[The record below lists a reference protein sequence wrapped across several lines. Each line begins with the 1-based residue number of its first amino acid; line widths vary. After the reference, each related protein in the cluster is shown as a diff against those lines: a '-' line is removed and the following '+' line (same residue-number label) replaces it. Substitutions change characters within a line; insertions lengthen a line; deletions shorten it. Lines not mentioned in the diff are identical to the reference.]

1 LAKTLGQQL
10 DRVQE
15 AIDKLESGTAQSYE
29 IEGRKM
35 TYLDLPALYKREE
48 YLLKQ
53 IENYGRD
60 YTPGQNTKP
69 VRRNIIVSFG

>member
-1 LAKTLGQQL
+1 LAKTLAQQL
-10 DRVQE
+10 ESVQT
-15 AIDKLESGTAQSYE
+15 AIEKLESGAAQSYE

-53 IENYGRD
+53 IENHGSGYI
-60 YTPGQNTKP
+60 PGQNSKP
-69 VRRNIIVSFG
+69 MRRSALVSFG